1 MAVTLGTPMTQFSG
15 VGEVRAKKLEKLGLS
30 TAADLLAYYPRDY
43 EDRRQMY
50 TIRDAPLEGRVCITA
65 MAAEHPRLARIR
77 KGLELVQ
84 LKVVDHTG
92 ALHLT
97 FFNQGYVE
105 KALRA
110 GEEYIFFGTVEEQG
124 RRRTMVNPIFER
136 VGKQNFTGCIMPIYP
151 LTAGI
156 TNHLLTSLTRQALDC
171 AACVPETLP
180 QSVRQA
186 HNLAELEFSIR
197 NIHFPENDEALTLA
211 RERLTFEELFYLAVG
226 LDFLKRRREAAGP
239 GCAIPTPP
247 FKTFRSLLPFEP
259 TGAQKRVMDEV
270 AFDMASGRPM
280 NRLVQGD
287 VGSGKTAVAA
297 YAAWLAAQ
305 GGYQAAL
312 MAPTEVLAEQHYRS
326 LSALLSP
333 AGVRVGLLTGALP
346 PAEKKKVRQALAHG
360 DIDFIIGTHALI
372 SDGVVFRRLA
382 LIVADEQHRFGV
394 AQRAALA
401 AKSTTP
407 GAPPQVGRRAS
418 GEGRKN
424 SLLPTTNQISP
435 GEPTAAKS
443 ETGGMP
449 APHVLVMSA
458 TPIPR
463 TLALIVYGDL
473 DVSVIDQLPPGRTP
487 VETYVIREDKRARMY
502 NFVRK
507 QVSEGRQVYLVCPA
521 VEENPGA
528 ALPGEEV
535 PSLDLKAV
543 KTYAAKLQK
552 EVFPDL
558 TVGILHGKM
567 RPKEKEAVMAAFA
580 AGEIQV
586 LVATTVIEV
595 GVDVPNASLMVIE
608 NADHF
613 GLSQLHQLRG
623 RVGRGKHQSYCVLV
637 TSTKNPD
644 SMARL
649 RTLASTTDG
658 FKISEEDLK
667 LRGPGDFFG
676 SRQHGLPQMKLADLA
691 GDMRLLS
698 QAQEAARRLLREDPG
713 LSRPEDRPVLD
724 RVRRLF
730 SDTPDIFN

>member
-1 MAVTLGTPMTQFSG
+1 MAVTLGTPLTQFPG

-156 TNHLLTSLTRQALDC
+156 TNHLLASLTRQALDC

-247 FKTFRSLLPFEP
+247 FKTFRALLPFEP
-259 TGAQKRVMDEV
+259 TRAQKRVMDEV

-372 SDGVVFRRLA
+372 SDGVGFRRLA

-401 AKSTTP
+401 
-407 GAPPQVGRRAS
+407 G
-418 GEGRKN
+418 
-424 SLLPTTNQISP
+424 
-435 GEPTAAKS
+435 KS

-507 QVSEGRQVYLVCPA
+507 QVAEGRQVYLVCPA

-567 RPKEKEAVMAAFA
+567 RSKEKEAVMAAFA
-580 AGEIQV
+580 AGEIWQ
-586 LVATTVIEV
+586 
-595 GVDVPNASLMVIE
+595 
-608 NADHF
+608 
-613 GLSQLHQLRG
+613 
-623 RVGRGKHQSYCVLV
+623 K
-637 TSTKNPD
+637 
-644 SMARL
+644 
-649 RTLASTTDG
+649 
-658 FKISEEDLK
+658 
-667 LRGPGDFFG
+667 
-676 SRQHGLPQMKLADLA
+676 
-691 GDMRLLS
+691 
-698 QAQEAARRLLREDPG
+698 
-713 LSRPEDRPVLD
+713 
-724 RVRRLF
+724 
-730 SDTPDIFN
+730 

>member
-1 MAVTLGTPMTQFSG
+1 MTVTPDTPLTEFPG
-15 VGEVRAKKLEKLGLS
+15 VGDVRAKKLDKLGLS
-30 TAADLLAYYPRDY
+30 TAADLLTYYPRDY

-50 TIRDAPLEGRVCITA
+50 TVRDAPLEGRVCVAA
-65 MAAEHPRLARIR
+65 MAAEHPRKARIR

-136 VGKQNFTGCIMPIYP
+136 VGKQSFTGCIMPIYR

-156 TNHLLTSLTRQALDC
+156 SNHLLASLTRQALDC
-171 AACVPETLP
+171 AHTLPETLP
-180 QSVRQA
+180 PSVRRE
-186 HNLAELEFSIR
+186 HSLAELEYSLR
-197 NIHFPENDEALTLA
+197 NIHFPENEEALDLA
-211 RERLTFEELFYLAVG
+211 RKRLTFEELFYLAVG
-226 LDFLKRRREAAGP
+226 LDFLKRRRESGGP
-239 GCAIPTPP
+239 GCAVPTRP
-247 FKTFRSLLPFEP
+247 FREFQALLPFTP
-259 TGAQKRVMDEV
+259 TQAQRRAMDEA

-297 YAAWLAAQ
+297 YAAWLAVK

-333 AGVRVGLLTGALP
+333 AGVRVGLLTGAIP
-346 PAEKKKVRQALAHG
+346 PAEKKKVRKALADG
-360 DIDFIIGTHALI
+360 DIDFVIGTHALI
-372 SDGVVFRRLA
+372 
-382 LIVADEQHRFGV
+382 I
-394 AQRAALA
+394 
-401 AKSTTP
+401 
-407 GAPPQVGRRAS
+407 
-418 GEGRKN
+418 
-424 SLLPTTNQISP
+424 
-435 GEPTAAKS
+435 
-443 ETGGMP
+443 
-449 APHVLVMSA
+449 
-458 TPIPR
+458 
-463 TLALIVYGDL
+463 YGDL

-487 VETYVIREDKRARMY
+487 VETYVIREDKRQRMY
-502 NFVRK
+502 NFVQK
-507 QVSEGRQVYLVCPA
+507 QVSQGRQVYIVCPA
-521 VEENPGA
+521 VEENPDA
-528 ALPGEEV
+528 ALPGEES
-535 PSLDLKAV
+535 PSLNLKAV
-543 KTYAAKLQK
+543 TTYAAKLQT
-552 EVFPDL
+552 EVFPAL
-558 TVGILHGKM
+558 RVGVLHGKM
-567 RPKEKEAVMAAFA
+567 RPKEKDAVMAAFS

-608 NADHF
+608 NADRF

-623 RVGRGKHQSYCVLV
+623 RVGRGRHQSYCVLV
-637 TSTKNPD
+637 TSTRNPD
-644 SMARL
+644 AMLRL

-676 SRQHGLPQMKLADLA
+676 NRQHGLPQMKLADLA

-698 QAQEAARRLLREDPG
+698 QAQEAARRLLEEDPS
-713 LSRPEDRPVLD
+713 LARPENRPVWD

-730 SDTPDIFN
+730 ADTPDIFN